1 MKSFKSI
8 ALATAIAATTAFA
21 ADASAAE
28 ADGRNTTVIL
38 VHGAFAES
46 ASWNGVVPRL
56 PSVAQAQQA
65 SK

>member
-28 ADGRNTTVIL
+28 ADDRNTTVIL
-38 VHGAFAES
+38 VHGAPGPTLRA
-46 ASWNGVVPRL
+46 GPG
-56 PSVAQAQQA
+56 
-65 SK
+65 